1 MVNVGKGTPLKLERG
16 LNALWKNGGL
26 MYSPPFR

>member
-1 MVNVGKGTPLKLERG
+1 MNIPRDGSV
-16 LNALWKNGGL
+16 NALWTKGGL